1 MGNHWENTSAPPFW
15 FILYGRPC
23 DDEFLVSIFR
33 VAKCGKGGVVGFP
46 RMVEGLLS
54 LLHMFCYGL
63 PKKTLYLLIGSICVL
78 IVDT

>member
-1 MGNHWENTSAPPFW
+1 MTS
-15 FILYGRPC
+15 
-23 DDEFLVSIFR
+23 FLVSIFC